1 MSNSDFEPYEK
12 IPFRCYCQK
21 LLVREVPVKGLHVRF
36 YSNRYSL
43 QRRIGLT
50 FIENLWRL
58 VKMKKTKALPAGDP
72 SELGFAPERLDRISN
87 MVDAEVGAGRLPGAV
102 TLVARRGKVVHSHVS
117 GKLDVERLAPVTADS
132 LFRLHSQTKPMTAA
146 VLMVLFEEGAFLLD
160 EPVSKWIPEFAKPGV
175 FAIKP
180 PQDAVR
186 GDYSPTTP
194 ALREIT
200 IFDLLTMT
208 SGLPSLGRTPVAY
221 QPTMKAAGITPGD
234 TEDPTLDYDDRVV
247 AIAGIPLHSQP
258 GKLWNYGY
266 DFDVL
271 SLFLTRVS
279 GKNLGE
285 LFQEKLLGPLG
296 MHDSSFYCNEE
307 DLSRLV
313 TEHQWNP
320 VEGKLAIRDRPETSE
335 KAGRGDRRVMSG
347 NGVSGGLLCS
357 PLDFARFAQMLAN
370 GGELDGVRI
379 LGRKTVEL
387 MRTNHIG
394 DRCIDSIAP
403 NCGFGFGM
411 FVRKSIGSSFTPG
424 SAGTFGWAGA
434 AGTWFFIDPKEELF
448 GLFFTHV
455 FGLMF
460 PTAVQFEKMTYEAL
474 C

>member
-1 MSNSDFEPYEK
+1 MS
-12 IPFRCYCQK
+12 
-21 LLVREVPVKGLHVRF
+21 L
-36 YSNRYSL
+36 
-43 QRRIGLT
+43 
-50 FIENLWRL
+50 
-58 VKMKKTKALPAGDP
+58 KKTEELPAGDP

-87 MVDAEVGAGRLPGAV
+87 MIDAEVDAGKLPGAV

-117 GKLDVERLAPVTADS
+117 GKLDVERPAPVAADS
-132 LFRLHSQTKPMTAA
+132 LFRLYSQTKPMTAA
-146 VLMVLFEEGAFLLD
+146 VLMTLFEEGAFLLD
-160 EPVSKWIPEFAKPGV
+160 EPVSKWIPEFAKPSV
-175 FAIKP
+175 FTLKSS
-180 PQDAVR
+180 QDAVR
-186 GDYSPTTP
+186 GNYSPTTP
-194 ALREIT
+194 ARREIT

-208 SGLPSLGRTPVAY
+208 SGLPSLGRTPIMY
-221 QPTMKAAGITPGD
+221 SSTMERAGITLG
-234 TEDPTLDYDDRVV
+234 DPTDPALDYDDQVV
-247 AIAGIPLHSQP
+247 AIAANPLHSQP
-258 GKLWNYGY
+258 GEIWNYGY

-279 GKNLGE
+279 GMNLGE

-320 VEGKLAIRDRPETSE
+320 VEEKLIVRDRPETSE
-335 KAGRGDRRVMSG
+335 KAGRRDQRTMSG
-347 NGVSGGLLCS
+347 NGGKGGLVCS
-357 PLDFARFAQMLAN
+357 PHDFARFAQMLAN

-394 DRCIDSIAP
+394 DRCIDSFSP
-403 NCGFGFGM
+403 NYGFGFGM

-448 GLFFTHV
+448 GLFFTQV
-455 FGLMF
+455 FGYMF
-460 PTAVQFEKMTYEAL
+460 PTAVQFL
-474 C
+474 SLIHI

>member
-117 GKLDVERLAPVTADS
+117 GKLDVERPAPVTADS

>member
-1 MSNSDFEPYEK
+1 
-12 IPFRCYCQK
+12 
-21 LLVREVPVKGLHVRF
+21 
-36 YSNRYSL
+36 
-43 QRRIGLT
+43 
-50 FIENLWRL
+50 
-58 VKMKKTKALPAGDP
+58 MKKTKALPAGDP

-117 GKLDVERLAPVTADS
+117 GKLDVERPAPVTADS

-455 FGLMF
+455 L
-460 PTAVQFEKMTYEAL
+460 L
-474 C
+474 N

>member
-1 MSNSDFEPYEK
+1 MS
-12 IPFRCYCQK
+12 Q
-21 LLVREVPVKGLHVRF
+21 
-36 YSNRYSL
+36 
-43 QRRIGLT
+43 
-50 FIENLWRL
+50 
-58 VKMKKTKALPAGDP
+58 KKTEELPTGDP
-72 SELGFAPERLDRISN
+72 SELGFAPERLDRISRL
-87 MVDAEVGAGRLPGAV
+87 MDDEVNAGRLPGAV

-117 GKLDVERLAPVTADS
+117 GKLDVERPAPVAADS
-132 LFRLHSQTKPMTAA
+132 LFRLYSQTKPMTAA
-146 VLMVLFEEGAFLLD
+146 VLMALFEEGAFLLD
-160 EPVSKWIPEFAKPGV
+160 EPVSKWIPEIAKPSV

-180 PQDAVR
+180 PQDVVR
-186 GDYSPTTP
+186 GDYAPTTP

-208 SGLPSLGRTPVAY
+208 SGLPSMGRTPAVY
-221 QPTMKAAGITPGD
+221 WPTP
-234 TEDPTLDYDDRVV
+234 DPTLDYDDRVV
-247 AIAGIPLHSQP
+247 AIAANPLHSQP
-258 GKLWNYGY
+258 GELWNYGS

-279 GKNLGE
+279 GMSLDA

-296 MHDSSFYCNEE
+296 MHDSSFYCSEE

-313 TEHQWNP
+313 TEHLWNP
-320 VEGKLAIRDRPETSE
+320 KEEKLSIRDRPETTE
-335 KAGRGDRRVMSG
+335 KAGRGDRRFMSG
-347 NGVSGGLLCS
+347 NGGSGGLLCS
-357 PLDFARFAQMLAN
+357 PRDFARFAQMLAN

-394 DRCIDSIAP
+394 DRCIDSFAP
-403 NCGFGFGM
+403 NYGFGFGM

-424 SAGTFGWAGA
+424 SAGAFGWAGA

-448 GLFFTHV
+448 GLFFTQV
-455 FGLMF
+455 FGFLF

>member
-1 MSNSDFEPYEK
+1 
-12 IPFRCYCQK
+12 
-21 LLVREVPVKGLHVRF
+21 
-36 YSNRYSL
+36 
-43 QRRIGLT
+43 
-50 FIENLWRL
+50 
-58 VKMKKTKALPAGDP
+58 MKKTKALPAGDP

-117 GKLDVERLAPVTADS
+117 GKLDVERPAPVAADS
-132 LFRLHSQTKPMTAA
+132 LFRLYSQTKPMTAA

-160 EPVSKWIPEFAKPGV
+160 EPVSKWIPEFAKPSV
-175 FAIKP
+175 FTLKSS
-180 PQDAVR
+180 QDAVR
-186 GDYSPTTP
+186 GNYSPTTP
-194 ALREIT
+194 ARREIT

-208 SGLPSLGRTPVAY
+208 SGLPSLGRTPIMY
-221 QPTMKAAGITPGD
+221 SSTMERAGITLG
-234 TEDPTLDYDDRVV
+234 DPTDPALDYDDQVV
-247 AIAGIPLHSQP
+247 AIAANPLHSQP
-258 GKLWNYGY
+258 GEIWNYGY

-320 VEGKLAIRDRPETSE
+320 VEEKLIVRDRPETSE
-335 KAGRGDRRVMSG
+335 KAGRRDQRTMSG
-347 NGVSGGLLCS
+347 NGGKGGLVCS
-357 PLDFARFAQMLAN
+357 PHDFARFAQMLAN

-394 DRCIDSIAP
+394 DRCIDSFSP
-403 NCGFGFGM
+403 NYGFGFGM

>member
-1 MSNSDFEPYEK
+1 MGEK
-12 IPFRCYCQK
+12 ET
-21 LLVREVPVKGLHVRF
+21 VE
-36 YSNRYSL
+36 
-43 QRRIGLT
+43 
-50 FIENLWRL
+50 
-58 VKMKKTKALPAGDP
+58 LPTGNP
-72 SELGFAPERLDRISN
+72 NELGFMPERLNKISS
-87 MVDAEVGAGRLPGAV
+87 MIDAEVGTGRLPGAV
-102 TLVARRGKVVHSHVS
+102 TIVARQGKVVHSHVS
-117 GKLDVERLAPVTADS
+117 GKLDVERQPSISTDT
-132 LFRLHSQTKPMTAA
+132 LFRLWSQTKPMTAV
-146 VLMVLFEEGAFLLD
+146 VLLTLFEDGQFLLD
-160 EPVSKWIPEFAKPGV
+160 EPVSKWIPEFAKPSV

-186 GDYSPTTP
+186 GDYSPATP

-208 SGLPSLGRTPVAY
+208 SGLPSLARTPVVY
-221 QPTMKAAGITPGD
+221 WPTMKAAGITQGD

-247 AIAGIPLHSQP
+247 AIAANPLHSQP
-258 GKLWNYGY
+258 GELWNYGY

-271 SLFLTRVS
+271 TLFLTRVS
-279 GKNLGE
+279 GKSLDA

-307 DLSRLV
+307 NLSRLV

-320 VEGKLAIRDRPETSE
+320 MEEKLSVRDRPETSE

-347 NGVSGGLLCS
+347 NGGSGGLLCS
-357 PLDFARFAQMLAN
+357 PRDFARFAQMLAN
-370 GGELDGVRI
+370 GGELDGVRV

-394 DRCIDSIAP
+394 DRCIDSFAP
-403 NCGFGFGM
+403 NYGFGFGM

-434 AGTWFFIDPKEELF
+434 AGTWFFVDPKEELV
-448 GLFFTHV
+448 GMFFTHV
-455 FGLMF
+455 FGFMF

-474 C
+474 S

>member
-1 MSNSDFEPYEK
+1 MGEK
-12 IPFRCYCQK
+12 ET
-21 LLVREVPVKGLHVRF
+21 VE
-36 YSNRYSL
+36 
-43 QRRIGLT
+43 
-50 FIENLWRL
+50 
-58 VKMKKTKALPAGDP
+58 LPTGNP
-72 SELGFAPERLDRISN
+72 NELGFMPERLNKISS
-87 MVDAEVGAGRLPGAV
+87 MIDAEVGAGRLPGAV
-102 TLVARRGKVVHSHVS
+102 TIVARQGKVVHSHVS
-117 GKLDVERLAPVTADS
+117 GKLDVERQPSISTDT
-132 LFRLHSQTKPMTAA
+132 LFRLWSQTKPMTAV
-146 VLMVLFEEGAFLLD
+146 VLLTLFEDGQFLLD
-160 EPVSKWIPEFAKPGV
+160 EPVSKWIPEFAKPSV

-186 GDYSPTTP
+186 GDYSPATP

-208 SGLPSLGRTPVAY
+208 SGLPSLARTPVVY
-221 QPTMKAAGITPGD
+221 WPTMKAAGITQVD

-247 AIAGIPLHSQP
+247 AIAANPLHSQP
-258 GKLWNYGY
+258 GELWNYGY

-271 SLFLTRVS
+271 TLFLTRVS
-279 GKNLGE
+279 GMSLDA

-320 VEGKLAIRDRPETSE
+320 MEEKLSVRDRPETSE

-347 NGVSGGLLCS
+347 NGGSGGLLCS
-357 PLDFARFAQMLAN
+357 PRDFARFAQMLAN
-370 GGELDGVRI
+370 GGELDGVRV

-394 DRCIDSIAP
+394 DRCIDSFAP
-403 NCGFGFGM
+403 NYGFGFGM

-434 AGTWFFIDPKEELF
+434 AGTWFFVDPKEELV
-448 GLFFTHV
+448 GMFFTHV
-455 FGLMF
+455 FGFMF

-474 C
+474 S